1 MFETHHIPHR
11 ISLKAK
17 ILLEVKG
24 YVLYS
29 LLRALLYDGADSIRT
44 LSAVLSLRNEE
55 AEGARANDHI
65 GM

>member
-1 MFETHHIPHR
+1 MFETHHILHR

-29 LLRALLYDGADSIRT
+29 LLQALLYDGADSIRT
-44 LSAVLSLRNEE
+44 LLAVLSLRNEE